1 MMSAVYLHGALGKQF
16 GRRFEFDIQTAQEA
30 LQALR
35 VNFPKFA
42 NAIRHGLYRVII
54 GENAKTGLAL
64 DETEVPGFKMG
75 KQPLH
80 IIPVAKGRKNG
91 GIGKIIT
98 GIALIGLSLIPGM
111 AAPIFAGVAGS
122 ATWAGAASSI
132 GLGLAVN
139 GVASLLAPEQESG
152 DTRQSYT
159 MTGPTSNIREG
170 NILPIAYGLCVIG
183 GYMISGGVVVE
194 ASAGGGSHVGPV
206 EPTQN
211 MIGGSLAGQ
220 QTPGGSGPP
229 EA

>member
-35 VNFPKFA
+35 ANFPKFA
-42 NAIRHGLYRVII
+42 NAIRGNFYRVVV
-54 GENAKTGLAL
+54 GKSVRSGLAL
-64 DETEVPGFKMG
+64 DETEVPGFKLG
-75 KQPLH
+75 TQALH
-80 IIPVAKGRKNG
+80 IVPVAKGRKNG
-91 GIGKIIT
+91 GIGKIIA

-111 AAPIFAGVAGS
+111 AAPIFAGLAGS

-132 GLGLAVN
+132 GLGLAIN
-139 GVASLLAPEQESG
+139 GIASLIAPEQESG

-159 MTGPTSNIREG
+159 TTGPTSNIREG
-170 NILPIAYGLCVIG
+170 NILPIAYGEVVVG

-194 ASAGGGSHVGPV
+194 ATADSSNVAPV
-206 EPTQN
+206 EPAQN
-211 MIGGSLAGQ
+211 MVGGSLAGQ
-220 QTPGGSGPP
+220 QVPGGSGPP